1 MNIGDQEFEKFLL
14 TLRQETKDIVAIAN
28 ASGGNY
34 SDMKEI
40 PNNELRIAV
49 EDYKKKQKTNG

>member
-28 ASGGNY
+28 ANGGNY